1 MLNWLWRG
9 PLILFIMVLLHY
21 QNEHIRVLE
30 KQLEETVQ
38 ERDDQGSY
46 QADCISEIA
55 KLSSR
60 YRKK

>member
-1 MLNWLWRG
+1 M
-9 PLILFIMVLLHY
+9 FIMVLLHY

-38 ERDDQGSY
+38 ERDDLGSY
-46 QADCISEIA
+46 QVDCISEIA

>member
-1 MLNWLWRG
+1 
-9 PLILFIMVLLHY
+9 LFIMVLLHY

-38 ERDDQGSY
+38 ERDDLGSY